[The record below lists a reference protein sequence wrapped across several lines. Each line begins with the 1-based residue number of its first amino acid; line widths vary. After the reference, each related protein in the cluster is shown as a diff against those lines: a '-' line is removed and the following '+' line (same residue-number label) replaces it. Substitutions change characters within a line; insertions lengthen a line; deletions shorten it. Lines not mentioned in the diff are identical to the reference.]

1 MEIDQSSDS
10 NKDGSLDNTL
20 KSIRE
25 EIKDPNDFVSRYKI
39 N

>member
-1 MEIDQSSDS
+1 MEIDQFSDS
-10 NKDGSLDNTL
+10 NKDGSINNTL

-25 EIKDPNDFVSRYKI
+25 EIKDSNDYVSRYKI

>member
-10 NKDGSLDNTL
+10 NKDGSVDITL
-20 KSIRE
+20 KSINE
-25 EIKDPNDFVSRYKI
+25 EIKDPNDYVSRYKI